1 MINSIHLRFLKHCW
15 QCPILVTLQ
24 GKTKSRSSRSEV
36 FCKRDVVRNFS
47 KFTGGH
53 LCQRLILNPFVKIES
68 LTQVFL
74 CEFCE
79 QLSKN
84 TIFYR
89 TPQVAA
95 SVKTCNFTKIR
106 LCHMWVFFCRLS
118 KNFKNGFLMRCKNFL
133 KITGEKKIC

>member
-1 MINSIHLRFLKHCW
+1 MLLEISQNSQEDTCVSASFLY
-15 QCPILVTLQ
+15 
-24 GKTKSRSSRSEV
+24 
-36 FCKRDVVRNFS
+36 
-47 KFTGGH
+47 
-53 LCQRLILNPFVKIES
+53 PFVKIES

-79 QLSKN
+79 HLSKN

-106 LCHMWVFFCRLS
+106 LCHMWVFFVD
-118 KNFKNGFLMRCKNFL
+118 FL
-133 KITGEKKIC
+133 KILRTAFWCAARIFWKLLVKKRFAKNFSADGYFVKTIRLLTVIITTMLSVS